1 LRILAYTAL
10 LIAAGVWPA
19 AAFDGPTQTTGGN
32 KRSPA
37 SGSSAKP
44 GAKGAGEAKSKTAAR
59 GQKLYD
65 AGIKAYKAGKP
76 AEAIKHLGSAIRAGG
91 LEKPQM
97 AKALYY
103 RGLAFRK
110 KGKPGQAISDLT
122 SAIWLKDG
130 LTTAEKSE
138 AISSRNAAYREAG
151 ISSAPAATES
161 VVVATPA
168 AVKTEAVAANAPTSS
183 GGSASGWQTATSA
196 STAVPSSK
204 APSPSPQP
212 VVAAAP
218 ASNSSTSASQSSS
231 SSSGSSGGG
240 VSGFFNSITNL
251 FTGGG
256 SSSQPAPSDSK
267 EAVTTASIAPKPK
280 TSSWS
285 QTTEVATTPPAK
297 PKKPAQIISPFST
310 QVAAVPPPAKPKK
323 PTQIT
328 APFSTQVAA
337 VPPPAKPK
345 KPTQITAPFS
355 TQVAAVPPPAKP
367 KTPAQDSA
375 PFSAPVATSPPPAAA
390 AKPSK
395 PKVESAP
402 SGKFRL
408 QVAAVR
414 SRREADAVVAN
425 LVQKY
430 GGKLGKRRPVV
441 DEAVIG
447 SMGTFYRVRVGPY
460 ADAKEPQQLCGTLR
474 ISGFDC
480 LVVTK

>member
-1 LRILAYTAL
+1 MRILAYTAL

-196 STAVPSSK
+196 STAAPSSK

-297 PKKPAQIISPFST
+297 PKKPAQIIS
-310 QVAAVPPPAKPKK
+310 
-323 PTQIT
+323 
-328 APFSTQVAA
+328 
-337 VPPPAKPK
+337 
-345 KPTQITAPFS
+345 PFS